1 MIASLLAL
9 FLATAFPSSD
19 QTAWMRPNAFH
30 LVIGMPRA
38 EAMRVLASNGWKA
51 SKGANANQVVVD
63 YADDKTLTLAF
74 ERGRLKSARFE
85 LFLILHD
92 AKSAFAEESAYLRA
106 TFGEPKKLKSKSV
119 ILYDN
124 ALPNVMA
131 VLSDDPGS
139 EQGQKGVGMVVV
151 RYYDPR

>member
-1 MIASLLAL
+1 MITILAL

-19 QTAWMRPNAFH
+19 KTAWMRPNAFH

-38 EAMRVLASNGWKA
+38 EAMRALESNGWKA
-51 SKGANANQVVVD
+51 KKGDDADQVVVD
-63 YADDKTLTLAF
+63 YADDKTLTLSF
-74 ERGRLKSARFE
+74 HRDRLKSARFE

-92 AKSAFAEESAYLRA
+92 AKRVFAEETAYLRA

-119 ILYDN
+119 IVYDN

-131 VLSDDPGS
+131 VLSADPNS

>member
-1 MIASLLAL
+1 MIALLTL

-19 QTAWMRPNAFH
+19 KIAWMRPAAFH

-38 EAMRVLASNGWKA
+38 EAMRALASDGWTVR
-51 SKGANANQVVVD
+51 KGGDADHVVID
-63 YADDKTLTLAF
+63 YADDKTLTLVF

-92 AKSAFAEESAYLRA
+92 AAGSFAEETAYLRA
-106 TFGEPKKLKSKSV
+106 TFGEPKKLRSKSV
-119 ILYDN
+119 VLYDN

-131 VLSDDPGS
+131 VLSADPNS